1 MPFGVRELVVV
12 TSDNAVLRALSNRSA
27 PYEGV
32 PLSEICLILQPMHAA
47 GAERLREAG
56 FEARLADSL
65 EPDMLF
71 REVADVAAILTRD
84 ARVDVAL
91 MDAAPNLRVIG
102 VHGVGIDNIE
112 VAAATA
118 RAIAVVN
125 TPGANA
131 RSVAEH
137 ALALTFHLAKAI
149 GAGDRAA
156 RARDGDYKFRT
167 LSTELAGATFGV
179 VGFGAIGRETARLAA
194 ALGMKVVVWTRRP
207 DDPVVLAEGFCHVA
221 ELDDL
226 LARSDVVSLHLPS
239 APDTRK
245 LIGAAQLAAMKPTAL
260 LVNTARGALI
270 DEHALAAA
278 LSERRIGGAGLDV
291 VAQEPLPAD
300 SPLIGLDNVVLTPHV
315 GGSTQAAL
323 RRTATALADQVAMA
337 LAGERPTH
345 LVNADAWMAIT
356 AERRAEGA
364 K

>member
-1 MPFGVRELVVV
+1 MPFGVREVVVV

-27 PYEGV
+27 PYEGT

-65 EPDMLF
+65 EPDTLF
-71 REVADVAAILTRD
+71 REAADAAAILTRD
-84 ARVDVAL
+84 ARVDAAL

-112 VAAATA
+112 IAAATA

-167 LSTELAGATFGV
+167 LSIELAGATFGV

-194 ALGMKVVVWTRRP
+194 ALGMKVAVWTRRP
-207 DDPVVLAEGFCHVA
+207 DDPAVLAEGFCHVA

-239 APDTRK
+239 APGTRR

-260 LVNTARGALI
+260 LVNTARGALK
-270 DEHALAAA
+270 HALAAA

-323 RRTATALADQVAMA
+323 RRTATALADQVAIA

-356 AERRAEGA
+356 AERRAGSA